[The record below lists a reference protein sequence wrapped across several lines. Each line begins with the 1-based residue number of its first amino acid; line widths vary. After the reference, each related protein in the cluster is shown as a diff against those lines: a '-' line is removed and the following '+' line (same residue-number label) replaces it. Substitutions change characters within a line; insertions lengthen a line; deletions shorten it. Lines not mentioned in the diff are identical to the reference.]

1 MSSNKIHNGIKN
13 RKTTNDVIHTPP
25 SVALQMIEMCELKE
39 GEKVLDPSAGDNKV
53 FYNNFP
59 DFVNKDYCEITE
71 GKDFFEY
78 NKKVDCVIGNP
89 PYSMWDKWLQH
100 TMEITDKFCY
110 IFNNFNFTP
119 SRLTKIMNN
128 GYGITKLHLVTINW
142 WFGPSVIAVFE
153 KNKKSLLTTSSIV
166 NCEFC
171 GKSCNRGRRGNS
183 MNECIPKVSKNK
195 K

>member
-1 MSSNKIHNGIKN
+1 MKNVCDNIKH
-13 RKTTNDVIHTPP
+13 RKTANDVIHTPP
-25 SVALQMIEMCELKE
+25 SVALQMIDMCELKE

-71 GKDFFEY
+71 GKNFFEY
-78 NKKVDCVIGNP
+78 NEKVDFVIGNP

-119 SRLTKIMNN
+119 PRLTKIMNN
-128 GYGITKLHLVTINW
+128 GYGITKIHLVSIDW
-142 WFGPSVIAVFE
+142 WFGPSVMAVFE
-153 KNKKSLLTTSSIV
+153 KNKPSIINIMPKV
-166 NCEFC
+166 YCEIC
-171 GKSCNRGRRGNS
+171 GKRCNRGLGGRS
-183 MNECIPKVSKNK
+183 KNECSPTVSKSK